1 MHWYFLA
8 FLSPLLWAIST
19 HMDKY
24 ILGRYLKGASPA
36 IMSIFAGIVGLFFSL
51 AVLLFYRGDILGIG
65 FVNGILIVLNGALL
79 IISFIPYYFALKDDD
94 ASVVSPLYQTIPI
107 FTFILGYFLLK
118 ETISP
123 IQILAGVIII
133 FGAILMSVDLNQPKF
148 SIKLKPLLLMLL
160 SSVLI
165 SIHFLLFKF
174 IAIEGT
180 FWRTVF
186 WEYLGSVAVAIFL
199 LIFIKKYREQF
210 ILVIKENSFYVIL
223 VNAVNEIINIGGKL
237 CANYSS
243 LLVPVVLVNLA
254 NGLQPMFVFLIGLF
268 ITIFLPFVGK
278 EEITKRH
285 LIQRFAAIVILL
297 IGTFLLV

>member
-1 MHWYFLA
+1 
-8 FLSPLLWAIST
+8 
-19 HMDKY
+19 
-24 ILGRYLKGASPA
+24 
-36 IMSIFAGIVGLFFSL
+36 MSIFAGIVGLFFSL

-65 FVNGILIVLNGALL
+65 LVNGILIVLNGALL
-79 IISFIPYYFALKDDD
+79 IVSFIPYYFALKDDD

-123 IQILAGVIII
+123 VQILAGIII
-133 FGAILMSVDLNQPKF
+133 ILGAILMSVDLNQPKF

-210 ILVIKENSFYVIL
+210 ILVIKDNSFYVIL